1 VIAFPRRLRRLASAG
16 AIALSLALFSTAC
29 EFDGAYDLPLP
40 GGIVSDEESYT
51 VTAEF
56 ADVLAVVPRTAV
68 MVDDVP
74 VGEVKEV
81 DRVGWHARLTL
92 WVRNDVELPDNAIAE
107 IRQTSLLGEKYVAL
121 LPPTDEAGKGQLSE
135 GDRIPLSDTGR
146 NPEVEEVL
154 GALSFL
160 LSGGGVGQLA
170 TITHELNAVM
180 DGRQDRLRSLMGRLD
195 GVIGTIDDQKTEII
209 AAMSSIND
217 LTATLNREKKT
228 IGDAVDALGPAVEVL
243 SAQHDNLVR
252 MLRALDRLG
261 VVGTQVI
268 AASKDDLL
276 GTLRELEPVLQKLN
290 ETGSSIAPGV
300 SLLLS
305 FPFPKESNNIV
316 HGDYANTIMQVTVSL
331 THLQNGG
338 GDGPGSGLPT
348 PTLPLPTLPLPSLT
362 LPTLSVPTLP
372 LPTSGL
378 PLPTIPGLPRT
389 TAVTKTITITPR
401 EATCARSAS
410 ILDPS
415 CSESLASTED
425 FRTLMLV
432 CRAQGYHSSPV
443 CQSINVLPLRLVAPN
458 TGLDSSLDAFGQA
471 LTTAFD
477 SPLGSADALYSGA
490 DS

>member
-1 VIAFPRRLRRLASAG
+1 VIARRRRLRRRG
-16 AIALSLALFSTAC
+16 ALGAAALSLALFSTAC

-81 DRVGWHARLTL
+81 DRVGWHAELTL
-92 WVRNDVELPDNAIAE
+92 WVRNDVQLPDNAIAE

-121 LPPTDEAGKGQLSE
+121 LPPTDEAPKGRLSD
-135 GDRIPLSDTGR
+135 GDNIGLSDTGR

-180 DGRQDRLRSLMGRLD
+180 NGRQDRLRSLLGRLD

-209 AAMSSIND
+209 AAMTSIND

-261 VVGTQVI
+261 AVGTQVI
-268 AASKDDLL
+268 EASKDDLI
-276 GTLRELEPVLQKLN
+276 GTLRELGPVLQNLN
-290 ETGSSIAPGV
+290 KTGSSIAPGV

-331 THLQNGG
+331 TNLQNGG
-338 GDGPGSGLPT
+338 GGGLPT
-348 PTLPLPTLPLPSLT
+348 PSVPLPSIPLPSLS

-378 PLPTIPGLPRT
+378 PLPTIPGLPLRST
-389 TAVTKTITITPR
+389 PVTKTISITPR
-401 EATCARSAS
+401 EASCARGAS
-410 ILDPS
+410 ILDPT
-415 CSESLASTED
+415 CGDLLASTEG

-432 CRAQGYHSSPV
+432 CRAKGYRSSPV
-443 CQSINVLPLRLVAPN
+443 CRSINVLPLRTVTPD
-458 TGLDSSLDAFGQA
+458 TGLDSSLGAFGQA

-477 SPLGSADALYSGA
+477 SPLGAADALYSGG